1 MAHAR
6 TQDPVTSHEAALAME
21 ASGIAA
27 AHRHRCLAAVTAT
40 PGLTAAEI
48 AEAIGLERHEPSRRL
63 PELRDQGLVSNGA
76 LRICRAR
83 GRRSLTWYP
92 VGTEVRA

>member
-6 TQDPVTSHEAALAME
+6 SQDPVTSHEAAHAME
-21 ASGIAA
+21 VSGIAA
-27 AHRHRCLAAVTAT
+27 AHRHRCLTAVETT

-48 AEAIGLERHEPSRRL
+48 SEAVGLERHEPSRRL
-63 PELRDQGLVSNGA
+63 PELRDQGLIVNGA

-83 GRRSLTWYP
+83 GRRILTWYP
-92 VGTEVRA
+92 AGKAVCA

>member
-6 TQDPVTSHEAALAME
+6 TQDPVTSHEAAHAME

-27 AHRHRCLAAVTAT
+27 AHRQRCLAAVEAT

-48 AEAIGLERHEPSRRL
+48 AEAVGLDRHEPSRRL
-63 PELRDQGLVSNGA
+63 PELRDQGLVLNGD

-83 GRRSLTWYP
+83 GRRSLTWFP
-92 VGTEVRA
+92 AGNAVLA